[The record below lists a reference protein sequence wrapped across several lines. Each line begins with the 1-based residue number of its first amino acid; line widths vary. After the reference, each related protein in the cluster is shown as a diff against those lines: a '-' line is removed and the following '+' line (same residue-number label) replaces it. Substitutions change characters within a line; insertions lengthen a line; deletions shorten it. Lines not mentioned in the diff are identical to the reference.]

1 MLTSKLILII
11 MDDSIIQ
18 GFSKY
23 SKQQRINIL
32 IQKYN
37 FEPDLAEWLG
47 SFEAHDEKIRKIIG
61 DLSENQVS
69 SFHLPFS
76 VAPNFV
82 VNGKNL
88 FFPLV
93 TEESSVVAAL
103 ANAAGFWAQRGGFH
117 AEVLGTEK
125 KGQVHFIWK
134 GKPERLQSL
143 FPEIREHL
151 MNESD
156 FLTAKMEERGGGIIS
171 LELKETNHILPNYFQ
186 LDAGFETC
194 DAMGANFI
202 NSCLEQFWKS
212 LQEYFR
218 SSEKVSGGERDCEII
233 MAILSNY
240 TPESRVRAW
249 VECPVDKLLE
259 GKSSEENRLFAEK
272 FEQAIRIS
280 QADVSRAV
288 THNKGIFNGI
298 DALAVATGNDFR
310 AIEACGHAFAARS
323 GQYSG
328 LTDLQIQDGMFRFS
342 IELALAVGVVGGVTA
357 AHPLAKLA
365 MKILKNPSASELMMY
380 LAVAGLASNFGAVK
394 ALVTAGIQQGHMKM
408 HLVNILNQ
416 LQVPEE
422 KRAEI
427 HLYFQDKT
435 VSFSAV
441 EEYWKKKM
449 EENKN
454 GRPA

>member
-1 MLTSKLILII
+1 

-23 SKQQRINIL
+23 NKQQRIDAL
-32 IQKYN
+32 IQKYDFQKDMASWLAT
-37 FEPDLAEWLG
+37 FENTNA
-47 SFEAHDEKIRKIIG
+47 ANQKIID
-61 DLSENQVS
+61 DLSENPIS
-69 SFHLPFS
+69 SFPFPFS
-76 VAPNFV
+76 ITPNFV

-93 TEESSVVAAL
+93 SEESSVVAAL
-103 ANAAGFWAQRGGFH
+103 GNAAGFWAKRGGFH

-125 KGQVHFIWK
+125 KGQVHFIWN
-134 GKPERLQSL
+134 GNPEYLQSL
-143 FPEIREHL
+143 FPEIRSKLLE
-151 MNESD
+151 ECA
-156 FLTAKMEERGGGIIS
+156 FLTKKMEERGGGITSI
-171 LELKETNHILPNYFQ
+171 ELKLLPHILPNYYQ

-202 NSCLEQFWKS
+202 NSCLEQFGKS
-212 LQEYFR
+212 LQEYFLT
-218 SSEKVSGGERDCEII
+218 SEKVSTGQRECEII

-240 TPESRVRAW
+240 TPESRVQAW
-249 VECPVDKLLE
+249 VECPVADLLD
-259 GKSSEENRLFAEK
+259 GKSEAECIEFARK

-298 DALAVATGNDFR
+298 DALTVATGNDFR
-310 AIEACGHAFAARS
+310 AIEACGHAFAARN

-328 LTDLQIQDGMFRFS
+328 LTDVQIQDGKFRFS

-357 AHPLAKLA
+357 VHPLAKLA
-365 MKILKNPSASELMMY
+365 MQILDSPSAKELMMY

-394 ALVTAGIQQGHMKM
+394 ALVSVGIQQGHMKM
-408 HLVNILNQ
+408 HLSNILNQ
-416 LQVPEE
+416 LNIPEARRE
-422 KRAEI
+422 EI
-427 HLYFQDKT
+427 QHYFQDKT

-441 EEYWKKKM
+441 EEYWRSSKFRVPNSK
-449 EENKN
+449 
-454 GRPA
+454 

>member
-1 MLTSKLILII
+1 MDESILK
-11 MDDSIIQ
+11 

-23 SKQQRINIL
+23 NKQQRIDAL
-32 IQKYN
+32 IQKYG
-37 FEPDLAEWLG
+37 FQEDLANWLA
-47 SFEAHDEKIRKIIG
+47 SFENSDISIRKLID
-61 DLSENQVS
+61 DLSENPIS
-69 SFHLPFS
+69 SFPFPFS

-93 TEESSVVAAL
+93 SEESSVVAAL
-103 ANAAGFWAQRGGFH
+103 GNAAGFWTKRGGFH

-134 GKPERLQSL
+134 GNLEYLQTI
-143 FPEIREHL
+143 FPEIKDKLIE
-151 MNESD
+151 ESS
-156 FLTAKMEERGGGIIS
+156 FLTSKMEERGGGISGI
-171 LELKETNHILPNYFQ
+171 ELKSLSHVLPNYFQ

-202 NSCLEQFWKS
+202 NSCLEQFGKS
-212 LQEYFR
+212 LQDYLR
-218 SSEKVSGGERDCEII
+218 TSPKIADNERECEII

-240 TPESRVRAW
+240 TPESRVHVW
-249 VECPVDKLLE
+249 VECLVAELLD
-259 GKSSEENRLFAEK
+259 GKSLQECEVFARK
-272 FEQAIRIS
+272 FERAIRIS

-310 AIEACGHAFAARS
+310 AIEACGHAFAARN

-328 LTDLQIQDGMFRFS
+328 LTDVQIADGKFRFS

-357 AHPLAKLA
+357 VHPLAKLS
-365 MKILKNPSASELMMY
+365 MQILDNPSAKELMMY

-394 ALVTAGIQQGHMKM
+394 ALVSVGIQHGHMKM
-408 HLVNILNQ
+408 HLSNIFNQ
-416 LQVPEE
+416 LSVPEG
-422 KRAEI
+422 RRNEI
-427 HLYFQDKT
+427 EQYFHGKT

-441 EEYWKKKM
+441 EEYWISIK
-449 EENKN
+449 
-454 GRPA
+454 